1 MRDGRFGLETKNEK
15 RKSSWL
21 RCNQGVG
28 VIMTLM
34 FTGLLIYIQLTPWA
48 HRKLRDKFTLGFFP
62 SLAVALLILFSLI
75 LIFDSHRREI
85 LPRLERLTIP
95 GLLGAV
101 LTVVVSLGYF
111 ALMLKI
117 GFLIA
122 TPVFLLFAM
131 YALGLKPWR
140 NIVIVAVFLTGIV
153 YAIFTLMG
161 IELPPVNLSGMI
173 PF

>member
-1 MRDGRFGLETKNEK
+1 VRDGRFGLEPKNEK
-15 RKSSWL
+15 RISKWL

-28 VIMTLM
+28 VIMTVM
-34 FTGLLIYIQLTPWA
+34 FTGLLIYIQLTPGA

-62 SLAVALLILFSLI
+62 TLAVALLILFSLI
-75 LIFDSHRREI
+75 LIFDSRRREI
-85 LPRLERLTIP
+85 LPRLEKLTIL

-101 LTVVVSLGYF
+101 LTVVVSFGYF
-111 ALMLKI
+111 AFMLET

-140 NIVIVAVFLTGIV
+140 NIIIAALFLTAIV

-161 IELPPVNLSGMI
+161 IELWSCPY
-173 PF
+173 

>member
-1 MRDGRFGLETKNEK
+1 MEPKNEK
-15 RKSSWL
+15 RKSKWL
-21 RCNQGVG
+21 RCNQGIG
-28 VIMTLM
+28 VIMALM
-34 FTGLLIYIQLTPWA
+34 FSGLFIYIQLTPWA

-62 SLAVALLILFSLI
+62 SLAVALLIFFSLI
-75 LIFDSHRREI
+75 LIFDSRRREI
-85 LPRLERLTIP
+85 PPRLEKLTVS
-95 GLLGAV
+95 GFFGAV
-101 LTVVVSLGYF
+101 LAVVVSWAYF
-111 ALMLKI
+111 AFMSEI

-140 NIVIVAVFLTGIV
+140 NVIIVALLLTVIV

-161 IELPPVNLSGMI
+161 IELPPGKLSGMI